1 MVSLQTFTVCSS
13 FPSASAMPHSEGVGQ
28 DALHHTAV
36 EGQHSV
42 QHMLGRLLN
51 RCSVDGVS
59 QRYVMDGPSTLS
71 N

>member
-1 MVSLQTFTVCSS
+1 
-13 FPSASAMPHSEGVGQ
+13 MPHSEGVGQ